1 MSDMQE
7 LERAMAMLQHDNF
20 IAARNFRELFNRT
33 SVDDIENRFKYAEL
47 MDEAEQAID
56 RVDNLALMQKGCYQ
70 AQAREI
76 IESIMGGVL

>member
-1 MSDMQE
+1 MSDMQDIE
-7 LERAMAMLQHDNF
+7 QAMAMLQHDNF

-33 SVDDIENRFKYAEL
+33 EVDDIEKRFKYAEL

-70 AQAREI
+70 AQARQI
-76 IESIMGGVL
+76 IDSIMGGVA